1 MPPPHFVKEA
11 LGRVA
16 ASSDF
21 AVNQYTRSQVRPEGV
36 NNKWLCLVFLED
48 IMPFTFISIFFFS
61 RIHT

>member
-16 ASSDF
+16 ACTDF

-36 NNKWLCLVFLED
+36 NN
-48 IMPFTFISIFFFS
+48 S
-61 RIHT
+61 